1 MKSEWNSDNF
11 WWFIFHYRLYVNG
24 CNEMD
29 IFIAVK
35 WIKGQLSFIFSYGPI
50 SRSNLPKRWGKI
62 VKSTPGT
69 TKTRVLYS
77 EHEQLATCWKENEEN
92 VWTSSIRYFK
102 IVVFR
107 KRILVH
113 EKILFANF
121 YFFFFSSLSLCLSL
135 SILQFIA
142 MPRSILYRSFTT

>member
-1 MKSEWNSDNF
+1 
-11 WWFIFHYRLYVNG
+11 
-24 CNEMD
+24 MD

-107 KRILVH
+107 KWILVH